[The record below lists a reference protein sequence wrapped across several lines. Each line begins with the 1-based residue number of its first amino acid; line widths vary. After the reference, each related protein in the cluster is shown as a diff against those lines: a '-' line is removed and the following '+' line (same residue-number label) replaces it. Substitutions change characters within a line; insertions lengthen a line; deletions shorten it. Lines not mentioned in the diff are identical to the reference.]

1 MAPEEDVRPQKGGD
15 GHEAWEGGARGGKAC
30 AEAAPEATAVTPPPS
45 SAATSQEVG
54 GQAGGAV
61 MAHVRGERAEGTV
74 QASREASQGQA
85 EKVTGGDGLSL
96 ELCVA

>member
-15 GHEAWEGGARGGKAC
+15 GHEAWEGGTRGGKAC

-45 SAATSQEVG
+45 SAATSPEVG

-61 MAHVRGERAEGTV
+61 MAQVPGERAEGTV
-74 QASREASQGQA
+74 QASREASRGQA